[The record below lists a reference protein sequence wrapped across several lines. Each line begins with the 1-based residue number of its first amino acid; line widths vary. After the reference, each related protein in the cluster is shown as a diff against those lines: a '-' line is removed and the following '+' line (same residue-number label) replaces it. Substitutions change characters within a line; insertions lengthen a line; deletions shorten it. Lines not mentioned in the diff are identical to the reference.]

1 MKIIFED
8 LDSCTREEALNL
20 IRSIIY
26 YYSSLF
32 SQSFE
37 KSIEELKKL

>member
-1 MKIIFED
+1 MKSIFND

-20 IRSIIY
+20 IASIVF

-32 SQSFE
+32 SQSFDE
-37 KSIEELKKL
+37 TIDELKKL